1 MVVVEWSSEEEGA
14 VVCRCDR
21 KDGLVRVGFG
31 CEGVFTILQAVKAWY
46 RSSSYSKIG
55 AVATERVP

>member
-1 MVVVEWSSEEEGA
+1 MVRRYDRREG
-14 VVCRCDR
+14 
-21 KDGLVRVGFG
+21 LIRVGFSS
-31 CEGVFTILQAVKAWY
+31 EGVFTILQAVEAWY